1 MEDYLDLDI
10 CNYLF
15 QYGVLNNDERSRILS
30 LNSPTKP
37 SDLSCIPHCRASAIS
52 MLMEI
57 VKAHQCHGFVGFIT
71 ALEQTIDNTAELLT
85 STAHRA
91 ILDSLQKDKN
101 FMKVKRNWLYSVT
114 VW

>member
-1 MEDYLDLDI
+1 MLEDFLDLDI

-30 LNSPTKP
+30 LNSPAKAH
-37 SDLSCIPHCRASAIS
+37 DLSSQPHCRASAIS

-57 VKAHQCHGFVGFIT
+57 VKAHQCHGFVGFVT
-71 ALEQTIDNTAELLT
+71 ALEQTID
-85 STAHRA
+85 STQSSSHQA
-91 ILDSLQKDKN
+91 ILDNLQKDKN
-101 FMKVKRNWLYSVT
+101 FMKVKRNWLYNMT